1 MRINKGDKLTNH
13 SPIENDIKRVFFDE
27 SNELDYGD
35 FALYVYIAMNVQ
47 YGENG
52 RDGKPN
58 GKQGYCYRSKV
69 RIRNDLRMSKDK
81 LARHIER
88 LKAFGFI
95 ESRFEKNRFGGH
107 DLEEYRLSDGWRK
120 RLK

>member
-1 MRINKGDKLTNH
+1 MRIEKGGELWNH

-69 RIRNDLRMSKDK
+69 RIRNDLRMGKDK
-81 LARHIER
+81 LTKHIDR
-88 LKAFGFI
+88 LKEFEFI
-95 ESRFEKNRFGGH
+95 ESRYVRNDFGGH
-107 DLEEYRLSDGWRK
+107 DLEEYRLSNGWK
-120 RLK
+120 SRL

>member
-1 MRINKGDKLTNH
+1 MRIEKGGHLTNH
-13 SPIENDIKRVFFDE
+13 SPIDNDIKRVFFDS

-35 FALYVYIAMNVQ
+35 FALFIYIAMNVQ

-58 GKQGYCYRSKV
+58 GKQGYCYRTKA
-69 RIRNDLRMSKDK
+69 RIRDDLRMSKDK
-81 LARHIER
+81 LAKHIAR

-95 ESRFEKNRFGGH
+95 ESRFEKNHFGGH
-107 DLEEYRLSDGWRK
+107 DLEEFCVSERWKNRI
-120 RLK
+120 